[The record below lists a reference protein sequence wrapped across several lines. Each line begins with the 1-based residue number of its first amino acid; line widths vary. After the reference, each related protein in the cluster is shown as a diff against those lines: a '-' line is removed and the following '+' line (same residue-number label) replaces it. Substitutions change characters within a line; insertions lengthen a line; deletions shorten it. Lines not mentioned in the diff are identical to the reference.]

1 MSALSD
7 VAAGLTAAA
16 DDAAGALGSAVQV
29 ATAASELATAVAA
42 VLGDR
47 SRVVAAALEAREHL
61 DDVVTR
67 LSQVATRIEELRAL
81 AQALQQGTD
90 HTSGVTTRPAARR
103 AGPVDAHTGVIL
115 SQIAVVRAS
124 IEQTAARVAAT
135 GEPAREAAELVEY
148 AGLSDERTRLAR
160 SLAEDLGRLPADLAA
175 AGVDLDAAAALIEQV
190 KHGNQGAG
198 QVDVRPP
205 ASGTP
210 PPADVPSPTAS
221 PAVGSPAAA
230 SPRGDVPVVSQA
242 EVGGAFPKLQRHLD
256 ELPDRPGDTGPTTG
270 VLTTPDGQVIEPVVS
285 GTTGPGKDGPGLTHP
300 GAKAW
305 VANVHAEG
313 HAAAVMRRPAGPRQ
327 ATLYVNNAPCAGRW
341 GCDRTLPHQLPAGA
355 VLTVYWPGGRKVYR
369 GTGKWCQ

>member
-16 DDAAGALGSAVQV
+16 DDVAGALGSAVQV
-29 ATAASELATAVAA
+29 ATAAGELATAVAA
-42 VLGDR
+42 VLGDP
-47 SRVVAAALEAREHL
+47 SRVVAAARGAREHL

-67 LSQVATRIEELRAL
+67 LGGVATRIEELRAL

-90 HTSGVTTRPAARR
+90 HTSGVATSPAAPR
-103 AGPVDAHTGVIL
+103 AGAVDGNTGVIL
-115 SQIAVVRAS
+115 SHIAVVRAS
-124 IEQTAARVAAT
+124 IEQAAARVAAT

-160 SLAEDLGRLPADLAA
+160 SLAEDVGQLPADLVA
-175 AGVDLDAAAALIEQV
+175 AGVDLDASAALIEQV

-198 QVDVRPP
+198 QVDVHRP
-205 ASGTP
+205 SGGTP
-210 PPADVPSPTAS
+210 S
-221 PAVGSPAAA
+221 PAVSG
-230 SPRGDVPVVSQA
+230 A
-242 EVGGAFPKLQRHLD
+242 EVGGAFPRFQRHLD
-256 ELPDRPGDTGPTTG
+256 GLPDRPGDTGPTTG

-285 GTTGPGKDGPGLTHP
+285 GTTGPGKDGPGLAHP

-313 HAAAVMRRPAGPRQ
+313 HAAALMRRPAGPRQ

-355 VLTVYWPGGRKVYR
+355 VLTVYWPGGHKVYR